1 MADAA
6 KVLAVDDDPHTR
18 GLLSELL
25 ESMGYA
31 VQTAC
36 DGEEALVAVA
46 SFRPDAVLLDVTM
59 PKLDGF
65 AVLSRLRGD
74 EATRDL
80 PVLLVTAIGE
90 LHGKLRWLGG
100 GATDYLTKPFRL
112 HELQARLEVALS
124 LAKTKSALRE
134 AEERLHAAGLGGS
147 PGTFAELREALQY
160 ELGRARRYGRT
171 LGAIVLELSGL
182 PDVQAAGGRDAVLTA
197 RDLALTAIREA
208 LRETDRLFDIGD
220 DELVLLL
227 PETDRAGVESCG
239 QRIVMGIAL
248 TAPGLTGHFGLA
260 AFPEVPFE
268 LAAALLQAAEADL
281 ERRRG

>member
-6 KVLAVDDDPHTR
+6 KILAVDDDPHTR
-18 GLLSELL
+18 GLVAELL

-36 DGEEALVAVA
+36 DGEEALVKVA

-74 EATRDL
+74 VATRDL

-90 LHGKLRWLGG
+90 LHGKLRGLGG

-112 HELQARLEVALS
+112 HELQARLEAALS
-124 LAKTKSALRE
+124 LAKTKAALRE
-134 AEERLHAAGLGGS
+134 AEEKLHAAGLGGA

-160 ELGRARRYGRT
+160 ELGRARRYGRS
-171 LGAIVLELSGL
+171 LGAIVLELGGL
-182 PDVQAAGGRDAVLTA
+182 SEVQAVGGRDAVLAA
-197 RDLALTAIREA
+197 RDQALAAIREA
-208 LRETDRLFDIGD
+208 LRETDRLFDVGD
-220 DELVLLL
+220 DELVVLL
-227 PETDRAGVESCG
+227 PETDRTGAVTCG
-239 QRIVMGIAL
+239 QRIVDGIAL
-248 TAPGLTGHFGLA
+248 AAPGIAGNFGLA
-260 AFPEVPFE
+260 AFPELQVE
-268 LAAALLQAAEADL
+268 AAAALLQAAEVDL
-281 ERRRG
+281 ERRRV